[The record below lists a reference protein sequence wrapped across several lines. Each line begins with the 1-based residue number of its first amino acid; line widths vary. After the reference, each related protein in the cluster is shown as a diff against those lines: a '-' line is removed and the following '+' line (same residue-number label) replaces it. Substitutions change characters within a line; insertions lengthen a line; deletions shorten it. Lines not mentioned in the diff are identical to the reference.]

1 MCCSVLC
8 HLGLFFLLVSEPAP
22 LYSCSIERN
31 EKIIFRH
38 TPKRRNKMFI
48 STEKY
53 ILIICI
59 YLFLKQIFTK
69 HLLCTWHN
77 SRSWTYSSEWE
88 RKYFTFLKLISFVGR
103 KGDVNTHTCICTC
116 KCTQIYM
123 TLWHITNCKFQ
134 CIIQSIL
141 TYVYT
146 CETITTVKIVSSCPF
161 KIPPSNLLPINHW
174 FAFYYFILVY
184 IFWS

>member
-59 YLFLKQIFTK
+59 YLFLKQIFTE

-103 KGDVNTHTCICTC
+103 KRDVNTHTCICTC

-123 TLWHITNCKFQ
+123 TLWHITNCKFSVYN
-134 CIIQSIL
+134 SINFNICVHL
-141 TYVYT
+141 W
-146 CETITTVKIVSSCPF
+146 
-161 KIPPSNLLPINHW
+161 NHDCNQDSEYIHHRYN
-174 FAFYYFILVY
+174 FAPTPL
-184 IFWS
+184 